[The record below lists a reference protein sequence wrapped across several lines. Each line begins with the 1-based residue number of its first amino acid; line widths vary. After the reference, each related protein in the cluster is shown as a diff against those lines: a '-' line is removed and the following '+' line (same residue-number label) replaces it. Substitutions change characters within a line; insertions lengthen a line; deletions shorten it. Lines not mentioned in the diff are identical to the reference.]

1 MLDRKLGCRSKTS
14 KKDKGFA
21 QCLEY
26 LYRQE
31 HPMIVESMF
40 INVVVFLD
48 IWSEWEE
55 TLQETVTARWMY
67 GTCVIESVAT
77 KQGFWNIEKANS
89 ISSKP
94 KWCEQVTCMHWLEQ
108 FFAFGFL
115 IRFTHIKSE
124 QEYSPT
130 LFLVHVPCYAF
141 GNVLASSRRIN
152 KKKYIG
158 IFLDDIIF

>member
-1 MLDRKLGCRSKTS
+1 
-14 KKDKGFA
+14 
-21 QCLEY
+21 
-26 LYRQE
+26 
-31 HPMIVESMF
+31 
-40 INVVVFLD
+40 
-48 IWSEWEE
+48 
-55 TLQETVTARWMY
+55 MY

-141 GNVLASSRRIN
+141 GNVLAFSRRIN
-152 KKKYIG
+152 KKIYRDFFRWHNILNKKMDKHFKNWKMFNNAKISSS
-158 IFLDDIIF
+158 FLKEMNFWLKIDWRYLWFHSLSNLRSSFIQF

>member
-1 MLDRKLGCRSKTS
+1 
-14 KKDKGFA
+14 
-21 QCLEY
+21 
-26 LYRQE
+26 
-31 HPMIVESMF
+31 
-40 INVVVFLD
+40 
-48 IWSEWEE
+48 
-55 TLQETVTARWMY
+55 MY

-115 IRFTHIKSE
+115 IK
-124 QEYSPT
+124 EYSPT

-152 KKKYIG
+152 KKIYKDFFRWHNILNKKMDKHFKNWKMFNNAKISSEMNFWLKIDWWYYDSIVLA
-158 IFLDDIIF
+158 I